1 MDCGQEVPKPIWEFY
16 NDFASKCLT
25 GDNGIPPG
33 PAPRPAPTG
42 PTPYTPSDSTPTA
55 PTPVIPTAPTP
66 VIPSDNN
73 KPYTPDGGGTN
84 PKPYVPS
91 DDPKPYVPSDSKSS
105 TNDKKKK
112 KKSHF
117 FRNFFL
123 LCLVGGGGYYYYKR
137 RTDAFNFVRYRRT
150 RNFDFESGESEM
162 YSSLNDSS
170 SFQPPTLPPTPT
182 AMMGTEMT

>member
-1 MDCGQEVPKPIWEFY
+1 V
-16 NDFASKCLT
+16 
-25 GDNGIPPG
+25 
-33 PAPRPAPTG
+33 
-42 PTPYTPSDSTPTA
+42 
-55 PTPVIPTAPTP
+55 PTP

-73 KPYTPDGGGTN
+73 KPGTN

-91 DDPKPYVPSDSKSS
+91 GDDPKPYTPSDSKSS
-105 TNDKKKK
+105 TNNDKKKK

-117 FRNFFL
+117 FRNFIL
-123 LCLVGGGGYYYYKR
+123 VCLVGGGGYYYYKR
-137 RTDAFNFVRYRRT
+137 RSNAFNFVRYRRT

-162 YSSLNDSS
+162 YSSLNESS